1 MKSLVTQDSHQC
13 NFECFFDHKCEK
25 WTFITR
31 EAVSLGKC
39 FLQSSSYVK
48 LNISAL
54 SIYIT
59 ESSEPSFDRLSHS
72 NCIRERRGLSG
83 LRFQNNATFSVF
95 YLLASHGVAFRP
107 VTLRWCLFLFF
118 EMNSI

>member
-1 MKSLVTQDSHQC
+1 M
-13 NFECFFDHKCEK
+13 
-25 WTFITR
+25 
-31 EAVSLGKC
+31 GKC
-39 FLQSSSYVK
+39 FLQSSSYVT
-48 LNISAL
+48 LNTSAL
-54 SIYIT
+54 SFYVT